1 MDALGINLGL
11 LILQVIAFV
20 IVFLTLQAW
29 VYQPMLNM
37 METRRQ
43 KIAQGMEDARVAGE
57 ARASAEKEASKIIS
71 EAHAHAARIVNDAT
85 ERAEKASLQIRADSE
100 KIVDKERQ
108 QALAEIALEREQILG
123 EIRGEVAA
131 LALAATQRLLG
142 EALDEKRQRALI
154 DEFFSGVKAGKVIL
168 LDNADVKGVSAQ
180 VTSALPLS
188 DPEQEVLRKDI
199 ESKIG
204 AQDVSF
210 SVDSS
215 ILGGLVLKVGDRV
228 LDGSIAGKLESLRRS
243 LK

>member
-11 LILQVIAFV
+11 LILQIVAFV

-29 VYQPMLNM
+29 VYQPMLDM
-37 METRRQ
+37 LETRKQ
-43 KIAQGMEDARVAGE
+43 KIAQGIEDSRVAGE
-57 ARASAEKEASKIIS
+57 ARARAEKEASKILA
-71 EAHAHAARIVNDAT
+71 EAHAQAAHIVNDAT
-85 ERAEKASLQIRADSE
+85 ERAEKAALQIKADSE
-100 KIVDKERQ
+100 KIVEKERQ
-108 QALAEIALEREQILG
+108 AALAEIALEREQILG

-142 EALDEKRQRALI
+142 EALDEQRQHALI
-154 DEFFSGVKAGKVIL
+154 DEFFSGVKAGKVIF
-168 LDNADVKGVSAQ
+168 LDNADVKGASAE

-188 DPEQEVLRKDI
+188 DPEQAVVRKDI

-204 AQDVSF
+204 AQAVSF

-215 ILGGLVLKVGDRV
+215 ILGGLVLKVGDQV
-228 LDGSIAGKLESLRRS
+228 LDGSVAGKLESLRRS

>member
-11 LILQVIAFV
+11 LILQIIAFV

-29 VYQPMLNM
+29 VYQPMLDM
-37 METRRQ
+37 METRKK
-43 KIAQGMEDARVAGE
+43 KIAQGIEDSRVAGE
-57 ARASAEKEASKIIS
+57 ARARAEKEASKILA
-71 EAHAHAARIVNDAT
+71 EAHAQAAHIVNDAT
-85 ERAEKASLQIRADSE
+85 ERAEKAALQIRGDAE
-100 KIVDKERQ
+100 KIVEKERQ
-108 QALAEIALEREQILG
+108 AALAEIALEREQILG

-142 EALDEKRQRALI
+142 EALDEKRQHALI
-154 DEFFSGVKAGKVIL
+154 DEFFSGVKAGKVIF
-168 LDNADVKGVSAQ
+168 LDNADVKGASAE

-188 DPEQEVLRKDI
+188 DPEQAAVRKDI

-228 LDGSIAGKLESLRRS
+228 LDGSLAGKLESLRRS

>member
-1 MDALGINLGL
+1 MDALGINSGL
-11 LILQVIAFV
+11 LILQIVAFV

-29 VYQPMLNM
+29 VYRPMLDM
-37 METRRQ
+37 METRKK

-57 ARASAEKEASKIIS
+57 ARARAEKEASKILA
-71 EAHAHAARIVNDAT
+71 EAHAQAAHIVNDAT
-85 ERAEKASLQIRADSE
+85 ERAEKAAQQIKAVSE
-100 KIVDKERQ
+100 KIAEKERQ
-108 QALAEIALEREQILG
+108 DTLAEIALEREQILG

-142 EALDEKRQRALI
+142 EALDEKRQHALI
-154 DEFFSGVKAGKVIL
+154 DEFFSGVKEGKVIL
-168 LDNADVKGVSAQ
+168 LDNADVQGVSAE

-188 DPEQEVLRKDI
+188 GSEQEVVRKDI

-210 SVDSS
+210 RVDSS

-228 LDGSIAGKLESLRRS
+228 LDDSIAGKLEGLRRS
-243 LK
+243 FR